1 MLDSRCPS
9 PCPRDKPSM
18 DDIVG
23 RLFQGDERALSRLIT
38 QLERGSP
45 GIAEAMSQVHQHT
58 GTAYSIGITGP
69 PGVGKSTI
77 VDRLSEAV
85 RGEGLSVG
93 VLAVDPTSP
102 YSGGAFLGDRVRM
115 QRHYLDSGVFIRSMA
130 SRESSGGLPRVVK
143 GAMRLLDAAGKDIIL
158 VETVGVGQTE
168 LGIMGTVDTVVVV
181 LMPEAGDVIQ
191 TLKAGLMEIADIFV
205 INKADKEGAERMA
218 AAVNSMLRMAPAV
231 EDWTPPVISTEAHNN
246 KGIDNLYHEVKTHR
260 AHLESSSTL
269 NKRREERTV
278 QEFLS
283 TVEEEFSRRMKR
295 LMSADPGL
303 IELLDRVKKGEVEPY
318 SAAEKLIN
326 GGIAGLTSDR

>member
-1 MLDSRCPS
+1 
-9 PCPRDKPSM
+9 M

-23 RLFQGDERALSRLIT
+23 RLFQGDDRALSRLIT

-45 GIAEAMSQVHQHT
+45 GIAEAMSRVHHRT

-85 RGEGLSVG
+85 RAEGLSVG

-115 QRHYLDSGVFIRSMA
+115 QRHYLDSGVFIRSIA

-168 LGIMGTVDTVVVV
+168 LGIMGTADTVVVV
-181 LMPEAGDVIQ
+181 LMPEAGDAIQ
-191 TLKAGLMEIADIFV
+191 ALKAGLMEIADIFV

-218 AAVNSMLRMAPAV
+218 AAVNSMLRMTPAV

-246 KGIDNLYHEVKTHR
+246 KGIGDLYNGIKTHR
-260 AHLESSSTL
+260 THLEETTALS
-269 NKRREERTV
+269 KRREERIV

-295 LMSADPGL
+295 LMSTDPGL
-303 IELLDRVKKGEVEPY
+303 IELLDKVKKGEVEPY

>member
-1 MLDSRCPS
+1 
-9 PCPRDKPSM
+9 M

-23 RLFQGDERALSRLIT
+23 RLFQGDDRALSRLIT

-45 GIAEAMSQVHQHT
+45 GMAETMSRVHHRT

-85 RGEGLSVG
+85 RAEGLSVG

-130 SRESSGGLPRVVK
+130 SRDSSGGLPRVVK

-168 LGIMGTVDTVVVV
+168 LGVMGTVDSVVVV

-218 AAVNSMLRMAPAV
+218 TAVNSMLRMAPAAN
-231 EDWTPPVISTEAHNN
+231 DWSPPVISTEAHNN
-246 KGIDNLYHEVKTHR
+246 KGIDVLYNGIKTHR
-260 AHLESSSTL
+260 THMEESSAL

-318 SAAEKLIN
+318 SAAEKLIS

>member
-1 MLDSRCPS
+1 
-9 PCPRDKPSM
+9 M

-23 RLFQGDERALSRLIT
+23 RLFQGDDRALSRLIT

-45 GIAEAMSQVHQHT
+45 GIAEAMSRVHHRT

-85 RGEGLSVG
+85 RAEGLSVG

-181 LMPEAGDVIQ
+181 LMPEVGDAIQ

-218 AAVNSMLRMAPAV
+218 AAVNSMLRMTPVV

-246 KGIDNLYHEVKTHR
+246 KGIGDLYNGIKTHR
-260 AHLESSSTL
+260 IHLEESSAL

>member
-1 MLDSRCPS
+1 
-9 PCPRDKPSM
+9 M

-23 RLFQGDERALSRLIT
+23 RLFQGDDRALSRLIT

-45 GIAEAMSQVHQHT
+45 GIAETMSQVHPRT
-58 GTAYSIGITGP
+58 GRAYSIGITGP

-85 RGEGLSVG
+85 RAEGLSVG

-115 QRHYLDSGVFIRSMA
+115 QRHYLDSGVFIRSIA

-181 LMPEAGDVIQ
+181 LMPEAGDAIQ
-191 TLKAGLMEIADIFV
+191 ALKAGLMEIADIFV

-246 KGIDNLYHEVKTHR
+246 KGIDNLYHEIKTHR
-260 AHLESSSTL
+260 THLEETTAL
-269 NKRREERTV
+269 NKRREDRTV

-303 IELLDRVKKGEVEPY
+303 IELLERVKKGEVEPY